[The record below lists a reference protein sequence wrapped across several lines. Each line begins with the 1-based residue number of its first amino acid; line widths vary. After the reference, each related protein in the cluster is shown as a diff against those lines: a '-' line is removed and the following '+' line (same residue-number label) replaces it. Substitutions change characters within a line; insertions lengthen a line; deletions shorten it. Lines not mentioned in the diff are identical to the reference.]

1 MRLRSVE
8 LEMPGRAAAAEF
20 LKDPWGLIDA
30 GTRGGTTWLRG
41 TENHA
46 YVVSVTEAPVA
57 AFAAATF
64 SGSAAEVEALFA
76 RMDAAG
82 LPHSGWTA
90 EFDEPGRGA
99 GFYATG
105 PEGEPYRFVVEREPV
120 KALPAQSHRPLQ
132 VSHVVFNTLDREAG
146 SRTLVDAF
154 GFKLSD
160 RTRIMNFVRCDS
172 THHAVAYADAKK
184 ASLNH
189 IAFEMPDLDSVMRGV
204 GRLTDAGFETAW
216 GPGRHGPGNNVFA
229 YFIAPFGAC
238 IEYTAEVQRV
248 DDSYRTGGPDDWKWP
263 PNRNDHWGIA
273 KRDNAKLAASGDTF
287 PFRAQAGVARRVAA
301 RT

>member
-1 MRLRSVE
+1 
-8 LEMPGRAAAAEF
+8 MPGRAAAAEF

-30 GTRGGTTWLRG
+30 GTRGATSYLRG

-46 YVVSVTEAPVA
+46 YAVSVTEAPVA

-64 SGSAAEVEALFA
+64 SGSAAEVEGLFA
-76 RMDAAG
+76 RIKASG
-82 LPHSGWTA
+82 LPHSEWS

-172 THHAVAYADAKK
+172 THHAIAYADAKK

-189 IAFEMPDLDSVMRGV
+189 IAFEMPDLDSVMSGV
-204 GRLTDAGFETAW
+204 GRLTDAGFEPAW
-216 GPGRHGPGNNVFA
+216 GPGRHGPGNNV
-229 YFIAPFGAC
+229 C
-238 IEYTAEVQRV
+238 VEYTAEVQRV

-273 KRDNAKLAASGDTF
+273 KRDNAKMAASGDAF
-287 PFRAQAGVARRVAA
+287 PFRAPAGVKRREAV
-301 RT
+301 RG